1 MHAVALPEGRRK
13 SVGFAYVLWMFF
25 GLFGLH
31 RLYLGHVLSAAGM
44 AAITLVSLPLIW
56 SGLGLL
62 GLVAVASWA
71 LADGLLIPGMTK
83 DSNEAVAAMP
93 ADGALA

>member
-13 SVGFAYVLWMFF
+13 SVGFAYALWALF
-25 GLFGLH
+25 GMFGLH

-62 GLVAVASWA
+62 GFVAAASWA
-71 LADGLLIPGMTK
+71 LADALLIPGMTK
-83 DSNEAVAAMP
+83 ESNGAAVPAAE
-93 ADGALA
+93 ALA

>member
-13 SVGFAYVLWMFF
+13 SVGLAYALWVCF
-25 GLFGLH
+25 GLFGMH

-62 GLVAVASWA
+62 GLVSVASWA
-71 LADGLLIPGMTK
+71 LADALLIPGMAKGSDET
-83 DSNEAVAAMP
+83 APAA
-93 ADGALA
+93 GALA